1 MQFAE
6 MQFAQIPGGRI
17 EYRWIGPQDMDMPV
31 LVFLHEGLGCVAMWR
46 DFPDSVAAATGLPVL
61 VYSRIGYGA
70 SSPCALPRPI
80 TYMHDDALIHLPHLL
95 AALGIRCHILIGHSD
110 GASIALIHAGSNPPP
125 DLLGIAVMA
134 PHSYGE
140 AVSFG
145 SIQAAHAAYATGD
158 LRARLAKYHGD
169 NVDCA
174 FRGWCDSWLNPDFG
188 HWNIEAEV
196 ARITLPVLAIQGEGD
211 EYGTLRQIETIKT
224 LAKGRVET
232 LVLPQCGHS
241 PHKDQPEAVCQAIAG
256 FTAAL
261 RRGMPP
267 QGN

>member
-1 MQFAE
+1 MTEYAE
-6 MQFAQIPGGRI
+6 IPGGRI
-17 EYRWIGPQDMDMPV
+17 EYRWVGPRQGDLPV

-46 DFPDSVAAATGLPVL
+46 DFPDTVAAATGLPTL

-70 SSPCALPRPI
+70 SSACALPRPI

-95 AALGIRCHILIGHSD
+95 TALGVERYILVGHSD
-110 GASIALIHAGSNPPP
+110 GASIALIHAGSNSPAG
-125 DLLGIAVMA
+125 LLGLAVMA

-145 SIQAAHAAYATGD
+145 SIQAAHQAYEQGD

-174 FRGWCDSWLNPDFG
+174 FRGWCDSWLNPDFAR
-188 HWNIEAEV
+188 WNIEAEV
-196 ARITLPVLAIQGEGD
+196 ARITLPLLAIQGEGD
-211 EYGTLRQIETIKT
+211 EYGTLRQIDTIKA

-232 LVLPQCGHS
+232 LVLPDCGHS
-241 PHKDQPEAVCQAIAG
+241 PHKDQPDAVRAALVD

-261 RRGMPP
+261 RRGMPRP
-267 QGN
+267 GN